1 MPDTLKVV
9 VVDDEKIA
17 RARLVRLVEET
28 GAAEVVA
35 ACAGGREAVDRTI
48 ELQPDL
54 LFLDVQMPDLD
65 GFGVL
70 TAIAGRASPAPVF
83 VTAFDQ
89 YAVRAFDVHAVDYL
103 LKPFDTER
111 FRDAF
116 SRARDRARAG
126 NRSAEEQRIRDLL
139 ADCVA
144 SAPTARAQSLD
155 RIAVKEN
162 GVLRI
167 VRTADVDWLETDG
180 NYIRLH
186 VGGTS
191 HLVRMTAA
199 SIEPQLD
206 PRAFLRIHRRYIVNV
221 DRIVEVQPWFAGDA
235 IVVLRNGAK
244 LRLSR
249 TYRERLHSRLGARVD
264 ATDAAVD

>member
-1 MPDTLKVV
+1 MLTVIV
-9 VVDDEKIA
+9 ADDEKIA
-17 RARLVRLVEET
+17 RRRLVRLIEET
-28 GAAEVVA
+28 GEAEVVA
-35 ACAGGREAVDRTI
+35 ACSGGREAVAQTLS
-48 ELQPDL
+48 LQPNL

-70 TAIAGRASPAPVF
+70 QELAGKAAPATVF

-111 FRDAF
+111 FREAF
-116 SRARDRARAG
+116 VRARDRARG
-126 NRSAEEQRIRDLL
+126 SNRGADEQRIRALL
-139 ADCVA
+139 ADYVA
-144 SAPTARAQSLD
+144 STQPARPQSLD

-167 VRTADVDWLETDG
+167 VRTVDVDWLETDG

-186 VGGTS
+186 VGGSS

-221 DRIVEVQPWFAGDA
+221 DR
-235 IVVLRNGAK
+235 
-244 LRLSR
+244 
-249 TYRERLHSRLGARVD
+249 
-264 ATDAAVD
+264 

>member
-1 MPDTLKVV
+1 MLTVIV
-9 VVDDEKIA
+9 ADDEKIA
-17 RARLVRLVEET
+17 RRRLVRLIEET
-28 GAAEVVA
+28 GDAEVVA
-35 ACAGGREAVDRTI
+35 ACAGGREAVEQTRS
-48 ELQPDL
+48 LQPRL

-70 TAIAGRASPAPVF
+70 RELGGKPRPETVF

-103 LKPFDTER
+103 LKPFDTAR

-116 SRARDRARAG
+116 ARAK
-126 NRSAEEQRIRDLL
+126 NRVNGTSPGAEEERIRALL
-139 ADCVA
+139 ADYVGA
-144 SAPTARAQSLD
+144 HSATNVRQPLD
-155 RIAVKEN
+155 RIAVKVD

-167 VRTADVDWLETDG
+167 VRTADIDWWETDG
-180 NYIRLH
+180 NYMRLH
-186 VGGTS
+186 VGATS
-191 HLVRMTAA
+191 HLIRMTAA

-206 PRAFLRIHRRYIVNV
+206 PRTFLRIHRRYMVNV

-235 IVVLRNGAK
+235 IVVLRNGVK

-249 TYRERLHSRLGARVD
+249 TYRERLHARLGARSD
-264 ATDAAVD
+264 PGKE

>member
-1 MPDTLKVV
+1 MLTVIV
-9 VVDDEKIA
+9 ADDEKIA
-17 RARLVRLVEET
+17 RRRLVRLIEET
-28 GAAEVVA
+28 GDAEVVA
-35 ACAGGREAVDRTI
+35 ACAGGREAVEKTVT
-48 ELQPDL
+48 LQPRL

-70 TAIAGRASPAPVF
+70 RELAEKARPATVF

-103 LKPFDTER
+103 LKPFDTAR

-116 SRARDRARAG
+116 ARAKDRVHAASPG
-126 NRSAEEQRIRDLL
+126 AEEERIRALL
-139 ADCVA
+139 SDYV
-144 SAPTARAQSLD
+144 STHSTTNARQPLD
-155 RIAVKEN
+155 RIAVKVD
-162 GVLRI
+162 GVLKI
-167 VRTADVDWLETDG
+167 VRTADIDWWETDG
-180 NYIRLH
+180 NYMRLH
-186 VGGTS
+186 VGPTS
-191 HLVRMTAA
+191 HLIRMTAA

-249 TYRERLHSRLGARVD
+249 TYRERLHARLGARSEPIEE
-264 ATDAAVD
+264 